1 MRLKWILWK
10 IVLSFAARYHGFP
23 DPVKLV
29 AKLNKFA
36 QPSEVIAPL
45 ELLRAGAHF
54 QARGLINSQVIQHNL
69 DWIWPYWV
77 ERQFDPLDASFIPRA
92 FSLTHINL
100 THRNWTATGL
110 PGTDTIVLIDPR
122 GLVTPF
128 YNSWS
133 VDSWFFAEDKPLIIP
148 SRIKEVIQKNN
159 CSDGHSIDTNYFN
172 EGMQIQ
178 QRVYISV
185 DRNTCECCIEL
196 SVHPNRNGTL
206 AIAIR
211 PYNPEGISFIY
222 GIQSV
227 CSKNGLAIND
237 SQLVYFDTI
246 PNVVLFSNF
255 RHGDVFHQI
264 TGSFNSFRKGISCK
278 AGMATAAALFTIR
291 SGQKSELNIRIPL
304 SGDNKVRSF
313 KSAGTKPPSE
323 IWEKVLEN
331 TCKCDFTYKRFQE
344 LYQCALYSL
353 MIHTSDTVYAGPFT
367 YKRFWFRDAAFI
379 IQALL
384 FTGKI
389 DFCKKIVDSFFQWQ
403 KPDGY
408 FQSQEG
414 EWDSNGQA
422 LWSLLN
428 YCECS
433 DTQPPAFWDDHVRRG
448 AEWIFNKQIHRKNS
462 PYYGLFPSG
471 FSAEHLGPNDYYYWD
486 DFWGVAGLFSAAS
499 LLKYHGNMKLAVDFR
514 TAGKQF
520 FKALSGN
527 INKVI
532 SRSHHKIIPASPNR
546 RPDSSAVGNLVAAY
560 PLQLLTTDDE
570 RIVATTQYLF
580 ENCCINNAFYHDI
593 SHSGINP
600 YLSLHI
606 GQTFLRNG
614 DQRFAFIVDAIGDL
628 ASPTG
633 QWPEAVHPQLGTGCM
648 GDGQHIWAAAEWL
661 MMLKNMFLR
670 EERLIDIVYLCSG
683 ITRDHILTCKTIS
696 FGPVYSKYGVFNVSV
711 EVHSTHVTVYHTCK
725 RNEKYQPVVY
735 VALCGLK
742 PVQVNPEESQT
753 QFSFEDFDL

>member
-1 MRLKWILWK
+1 MQLKLIVWK

-23 DPVKLV
+23 DPVQLV
-29 AKLNKFA
+29 EKLNRFA

-45 ELLRAGAHF
+45 ELLRAGARF

-100 THRNWTATGL
+100 THRNWTATCF
-110 PGTDTIVLIDPR
+110 PGTDTILLVDPR

-133 VDSWFFAEDKPLIIP
+133 VDTWFFSNETPVILP
-148 SRIKEVIQKNN
+148 SRLKEVIQKNS
-159 CSDGHSIDTNYFN
+159 CSEGHSIDTNFFS

-178 QRVYISV
+178 QRVYITV
-185 DRNTCECCIEL
+185 DENNYECCIEL
-196 SVHPNRNGTL
+196 GVHPNRNGTL
-206 AIAIR
+206 AVAIR
-211 PYNPEGISFIY
+211 PYNPEGISFIQ
-222 GIQSV
+222 GIQQV
-227 CSKNGLAIND
+227 CSQNGLAIND
-237 SQLVYFDTI
+237 SHLVYFDTRPDLI
-246 PNVVLFSNF
+246 MFSNF
-255 RHGDVFHQI
+255 RHGDVFNQI
-264 TGSFNSFRKGISCK
+264 TGSTRHSGKGIHCK
-278 AGMATAAALFTIR
+278 AGMATAAALFTIN
-291 SGQKSELNIRIPL
+291 SGQKSEVNVRIPL
-304 SGDNKVRSF
+304 STGNKVRCF

-323 IWEKVLEN
+323 IWEKALEN
-331 TCKCDFTYKRFQE
+331 TCRCDFAYKRYQE
-344 LYQCALYSL
+344 LFQYALYSL

-384 FTGKI
+384 FTGKT
-389 DFCKKIVDSFFQWQ
+389 DLCKNIVDSFFQWQ

-422 LWSLLN
+422 LWSLLK

-433 DTQPPAFWDDHVRRG
+433 DTQPPSSWDDPVRKG
-448 AEWIFNKQIHRKNS
+448 AVWICNKRIHRKNS

-499 LLKYHGNMKLAVDFR
+499 LFDFHGNVQSAVDFR
-514 TAGKQF
+514 TAGKEF
-520 FKALSGN
+520 LKALSDN
-527 INKVI
+527 INNVI
-532 SRSHHKIIPASPNR
+532 SRSGQKIIPASPNR

-560 PLQLLTTDDE
+560 PLQLVSPDDE
-570 RIVATTQYLF
+570 RIVTTAQYLF

-606 GQTFLRNG
+606 GQTFLRKG
-614 DQRFAFIVDAIGDL
+614 DHRFAFIVDAIGDL

-670 EERLIDIVYLCSG
+670 EEYLPDRVYLCSG
-683 ITRDHILTCKTIS
+683 ITREHILTCKTIS
-696 FGPVYSKYGVFNVSV
+696 FGPVYSKYGVFNISV
-711 EVHSTHVTVYHTCK
+711 EVHSTHITVHHTCK
-725 RNEKYQPVVY
+725 PNKKYQPDVC

-742 PVQVNPEESQT
+742 PIHVKHEESQT